1 MYQSYAI
8 NYSSVNKTPSII
20 DVAVTRTETDCPG
33 DRIVFLLGGLGSPF
47 RILNSSLDFRQ
58 IFYTTC
64 ASYDSPQWIKWPIE
78 SGQLESSPACQ
89 DTILLLIRTRALF
102 TGSLLKATSYLSWHE
117 IHVNWKS
124 IQGKVKCLT
133 RI

>member
-1 MYQSYAI
+1 MRFQFSAIENFEHNLYQSYAI

-33 DRIVFLLGGLGSPF
+33 DRMVFLLGGLGSPF

-64 ASYDSPQWIKWPIE
+64 ASYDSPQ
-78 SGQLESSPACQ
+78 
-89 DTILLLIRTRALF
+89 
-102 TGSLLKATSYLSWHE
+102 
-117 IHVNWKS
+117 
-124 IQGKVKCLT
+124 
-133 RI
+133 